1 MGLIEILNIVR
12 VDKLLATMQWIV
24 DNENLSERLLLFV
37 NMVTD
42 AIFVSVVIVIVTRH
56 EIDLIN
62 II

>member
-1 MGLIEILNIVR
+1 MGQIGILIPG
-12 VDKLLATMQWIV
+12 KLLATIQWIV

>member
-1 MGLIEILNIVR
+1 MGLIGILNIVQ
-12 VDKLLATMQWIV
+12 VDKLVATIQWVV
-24 DNENLSERLLLFV
+24 DNENLSKRLLFV

>member
-1 MGLIEILNIVR
+1 MGHIGILIPG
-12 VDKLLATMQWIV
+12 KLLATIQWIV
-24 DNENLSERLLLFV
+24 DNENLSKRLLFV

>member
-1 MGLIEILNIVR
+1 MGQIGILNTG
-12 VDKLLATMQWIV
+12 VDKLLATIQWIV
-24 DNENLSERLLLFV
+24 DNENFSERLLFV
-37 NMVTD
+37 NMVTE